1 MIPCHLFQH
10 KGSLTSSCSTGR
22 PFLWCCHLSV
32 LLPSY
37 CGEVRDHIVCKVQLQ
52 QLVLARG
59 VMACVL
65 NTRLRIMY
73 SIFFCKV
80 WPECTIVC
88 HGVKSL
94 PYSDKGSLFMPMFT
108 KCSALHLKVMV
119 NHFCTSGQGDC
130 YVTQML
136 LHRTLYQY
144 FVLQMTKSTSKFYP

>member
-108 KCSALHLKVMV
+108 KCSALHLR
-119 NHFCTSGQGDC
+119 SWWII
-130 YVTQML
+130 
-136 LHRTLYQY
+136 
-144 FVLQMTKSTSKFYP
+144 FVLQVKVIVMSHKCSCILLSTNILYFR